1 MHNVKELVLAPVN
14 KESIIEHGVAEK
26 IITILGEHA
35 VDTLVEILLVSP
47 TLCSFKVIYITMANF
62 IAKPIGI
69 IYFVLQYMY

>member
-1 MHNVKELVLAPVN
+1 MN

-47 TLCSFKVIYITMANF
+47 TLCSFKVIRLSFLGVGRGEGKEKLKSTDATSSHS
-62 IAKPIGI
+62 
-69 IYFVLQYMY
+69 

>member
-47 TLCSFKVIYITMANF
+47 TLCSFKVINKTNF
-62 IAKPIGI
+62 T
-69 IYFVLQYMY
+69 IYVMY